1 MVFINE
7 WLPNPT
13 GNDAAGEF
21 VELFNNGNAPVNLAG
36 WSLMSRAKKR
46 ERLAGMIGAN
56 EYKVFY
62 RKQTKLVLKNA
73 DEGIA
78 LYDSAGKLVDESSF
92 VGTASEGKSFGRTNN
107 VSTYDVDTRVQQ
119 FAWGKP
125 TPGAANEVMRVAV
138 TQVATQPFDVPINR
152 ETADA
157 GAFFAAMFGIGVLLT
172 GVILYS
178 IKTHEDLSDIFF
190 SRDEAIG

>member
-1 MVFINE
+1 MISE
-7 WLPNPT
+7 WFPNPT

-21 VELFNNGNAPVNLAG
+21 VELFNNGNATVNLAG

-78 LYDSAGKLVDESSF
+78 LYDSAGKLMDKSSF
-92 VGTASEGKSFGRTNN
+92 VGTAPEGRSFGRTDN

-125 TPGAANEVMRVAV
+125 TPGAANEVMRVAM
-138 TQVATQPFDVPINR
+138 TQVAPPPFDVPINR

-157 GAFFAAMFGIGVLLT
+157 GAFFATMFGIGVLLT